1 MKLDLS
7 PDAGS
12 PLFSFFHPIAFRLM
26 EFLSANGKNATLPDV
41 AKTWMIRPDW
51 SDVEP
56 RL

>member
-12 PLFSFFHPIAFRLM
+12 PLFSFFSPIAFRLV